1 MADTQTDA
9 DRRFLTRAIELASHC
24 EPSDSAFSVGAI
36 IVAHDGTVLGSGWSR
51 RHDPHEHAEEAALG
65 AVDDVARR
73 HLGNA
78 TIYTSLEPCS
88 RRASRPVTC
97 TEHIIQA
104 GIPRIVFAWSE
115 PDTFVDGVGADTLRA
130 AGRDVVQIDD
140 LADAARAPNR
150 HLVGGGGGS

>member
-1 MADTQTDA
+1 MADTQADR
-9 DRRFLTRAIELASHC
+9 DRRFLSRAVELASRC

-51 RHDPHEHAEEAALG
+51 RHDPHEHAEEATLD
-65 AVDDVARR
+65 AVVDEARHR
-73 HLGNA
+73 LVDA

-97 TEHIIQA
+97 TEHVIQA

-115 PDTFVDGVGADTLRA
+115 PDTFVEGAGAQILRS
-130 AGRDVVQIDD
+130 AGREVVQIDD

-150 HLVGGGGGS
+150 HLTGGDPPL